1 MRLLVNGVIE
11 PLLVIKFAVVGLAV
25 VFQQIPCAV
34 IGAPPVAVTSP
45 PEVAVDDVIEDT
57 AVVVTVGVTAGVVK
71 LSSVP

>member
-11 PLLVIKFAVVGLAV
+11 PLLVIKLAVVGLAV

-34 IGAPPVAVTSP
+34 ISAPPVAVTSP

-71 LSSVP
+71 LSSFP